1 MITEPER
8 ALRRR
13 QAVGLVWIALAIVL
27 FCAVRAGW
35 HAVFLP
41 LWWRIW

>member
-1 MITEPER
+1 MISPEEA

-13 QAVGLVWIALAIVL
+13 QAIGLIWIALAIL
-27 FCAVRAGW
+27 GFCAIRGGW

-41 LWWRIW
+41 RWWNLW